1 VALCGA
7 GGDEL
12 FAGYPRYRAVRLARR
27 LGWMPRSVLQF
38 GSKALEMVRDSYRT
52 MHLKRARKFLE
63 GLDSDFWVQYAQ
75 WTYFLNED
83 KKAQLLRRRPGS
95 MHPQN
100 HLAPSARI
108 LRLAMERSALEDV
121 DNKILHMDLQT
132 FLVDNILEYT
142 DKMSMAVGLEVRVPL
157 LDPEFV
163 ELSLNAPFA
172 YKIRPGVPKT
182 LLNDAFSDFFPSA
195 ARTAP
200 KRGFNAPLAH
210 WIVTVFDPYFEAS
223 QSSGHPLRAQMGD
236 DVGISWREGILDWNF
251 IERLRQQHRQGQ
263 RDNSYELFSFIVF
276 DVWCRKYVAHTSP
289 MRFW

>member
-1 VALCGA
+1 
-7 GGDEL
+7 
-12 FAGYPRYRAVRLARR
+12 
-27 LGWMPRSVLQF
+27 
-38 GSKALEMVRDSYRT
+38 

-83 KKAQLLRRRPGS
+83 KKAQLLRLRPGS

-100 HLAPSARI
+100 QLAPSARI

-163 ELSLNAPFA
+163 ELSLNTPFA

-195 ARTAP
+195 VRTAP
-200 KRGFNAPLAH
+200 KKGFNAPLAH
-210 WIVTVFDPYFEAS
+210 WIVTVFDSYFEAS

-236 DVGISWREGILDWNF
+236 DVGISWREGILNWNF

-263 RDNSYELFSFIVF
+263 WDNSYELFSFIVF
-276 DVWCRKYVAHTSP
+276 DVWWRKYVAHTSP

>member
-1 VALCGA
+1 
-7 GGDEL
+7 
-12 FAGYPRYRAVRLARR
+12 
-27 LGWMPRSVLQF
+27 
-38 GSKALEMVRDSYRT
+38 MVRDSYRT

-95 MHPQN
+95 THPQN

-108 LRLAMERSALEDV
+108 LRLAMERSALKDV

-163 ELSLNAPFA
+163 ELSLNTPFA

-182 LLNDAFSDFFPSA
+182 TL
-195 ARTAP
+195 
-200 KRGFNAPLAH
+200 
-210 WIVTVFDPYFEAS
+210 
-223 QSSGHPLRAQMGD
+223 
-236 DVGISWREGILDWNF
+236 
-251 IERLRQQHRQGQ
+251 ERR
-263 RDNSYELFSFIVF
+263 V
-276 DVWCRKYVAHTSP
+276 
-289 MRFW
+289 